1 MAREADLDGDADGL
15 DETGPERTCIA
26 SRKRRPVDDL
36 IRFVAAPDGRV
47 VPDLKRNLPG
57 RGVWVSASRQ
67 AVADA
72 VKKKAFSRGLKAEV
86 KADGALPDLVETLL
100 VKQAS
105 EAVSLANKA
114 GLVVSGFD
122 KVEAAIARGPVHVV
136 IHASDAAADGVRK
149 LSQAV
154 KRRFGDRAKVEMTL
168 RALNFEEL
176 GLALGRSHVIHAALL
191 EGPASRLCVARLR
204 TLERYRTGE
213 IDRDVPDHPGDED
226 GKPLGQS

>member
-1 MAREADLDGDADGL
+1 MTRDTDRDDEGAE
-15 DETGPERTCIA
+15 ETGPERTCVA
-26 SRKRRPVDDL
+26 TRTRRPIADL
-36 IRFVAAPDGRV
+36 IRFVAAPDGTV

-57 RGVWVSASRQ
+57 RGVWVTATRD
-67 AVADA
+67 ALAAA
-72 VKKKAFSRGLKAEV
+72 VKKKAFGRGLKADV
-86 KADGALPDLVETLL
+86 KADAALLALVEDLL
-100 VKQAS
+100 ARQAR
-105 EAVSLANKA
+105 EALSLANKA

-154 KRRFGDRAKVEMTL
+154 KRRFGDGAPVEMTM
-168 RALNFEEL
+168 RGLNFEEL

-191 EGPASRLCVARLR
+191 DGPASRLCVARLR
-204 TLERYRTGE
+204 ALERYRTGKT
-213 IDRDVPDHPGDED
+213 DRDIPDDPGHED

>member
-1 MAREADLDGDADGL
+1 MARDTDHDDEGPE
-15 DETGPERTCIA
+15 ETGPERTCIA
-26 SRKRRPVDDL
+26 TRTRRPVDDL
-36 IRFVAAPDGRV
+36 IRFVAAPDGTV

-57 RGVWVSASRQ
+57 RGVWVTATRQ
-67 AVADA
+67 AVAEA
-72 VKKKAFSRGLKAEV
+72 VKKKAFGRGLKAEA
-86 KADGALPDLVETLL
+86 KADGTLPDMVEGLL
-100 VKQAS
+100 ARQAR

-122 KVEAAIARGPVHVV
+122 KVEAAIGRGPVRFV

-154 KRRFGDRAKVEMTL
+154 KRRFGESAAVEMTL
-168 RALNFEEL
+168 RGLNFEEL

-191 EGPASRLCVARLR
+191 DGPASRLCVARLR
-204 TLERYRTGE
+204 ALERYRTGKT
-213 IDRDVPDHPGDED
+213 DRDIPDNPGHED

>member
-1 MAREADLDGDADGL
+1 MARDMDLDADGL
-15 DETGPERTCIA
+15 EETGPERTCIA
-26 SRKRRPVDDL
+26 SRTRRPVDDL
-36 IRFVAAPDGRV
+36 IRFVAAPDGTV

-57 RGVWVSASRQ
+57 RGVWVSATRQ

-72 VKKKAFSRGLKAEV
+72 VRKKAFGRSLKAEV
-86 KADGALPDLVETLL
+86 KAESNLPDLVEALL
-100 VKQAS
+100 AKQAR

-122 KVEAAIARGPVHVV
+122 KVEAAIARGPVLVV

-154 KRRFGDRAKVEMTL
+154 KRRFGESAKVEMTL

>member
-1 MAREADLDGDADGL
+1 MARDMDLDADGAE
-15 DETGPERTCIA
+15 ETGPERTCIA
-26 SRKRRPVDDL
+26 SRTRRPVEDL
-36 IRFVAAPDGRV
+36 IRFVAAPDGMV

-57 RGVWVSASRQ
+57 RGVWVSATRQ

-72 VKKKAFSRGLKAEV
+72 VRKKAFGRSLKAEV
-86 KADGALPDLVETLL
+86 KADSNLPDLVEALL
-100 VKQAS
+100 AKQAR

-122 KVEAAIARGPVHVV
+122 KVEAAIARGPILVV

-154 KRRFGDRAKVEMTL
+154 KRRFGEGAKVEMTL

-176 GLALGRSHVIHAALL
+176 GLALGRAHVIHAALL
-191 EGPASRLCVARLR
+191 DGPASRLCVARLR
-204 TLERYRTGE
+204 ALERYRTGE
-213 IDRDVPDHPGDED
+213 ILRDVPDDPGDED